1 MPMVINSNI
10 ASLNAQ
16 RNLMASSNDMSTA
29 MERLSS
35 GKRINTAA
43 DDAAGLAIAN
53 RFTSQIR
60 GLDQAQRNAND
71 GISLIQ
77 TAEGGLQEATNILQR
92 MRELSI
98 QSANGT
104 YDSGNRQTLNAEVQ
118 QLKAEL
124 DRISSSTSFNGQF
137 VLNGSLDEL
146 ELQVGDQANQTVT
159 VGLAE
164 ISNEALGV
172 SDEAGLSSITM
183 TATGGSA
190 ATAAAS
196 LSSLGSGDLTINGI
210 AIDAATSEFDTAS
223 SDGKTASA
231 ISKAAAI
238 NEFSEQTGVTAIVN
252 DTVLGGSD
260 MTSTASAA
268 GTATI
273 NGIAIDVQTTGD
285 TTTTRAALVEA
296 INAKAELTG
305 VTAVDTGDKSQGI
318 QLVAED
324 GRNIILSLDTVTS
337 ASTGLGTS
345 LTGGDSIA
353 AAGTVTLVSDK
364 EIVVT
369 SGATGDASDAGFRE
383 GTYSASYSQITSD
396 LTSAT
401 ATAALATGDLVLN
414 GVAIRATVTSDDTA
428 SYANSDSSAIAL
440 ATAINEVSEQTG
452 VIAYAAENIVANATA
467 QTATGTDVSM
477 TLNGVAISFNSTED
491 DKSGNRQG
499 MVDAINA
506 VSERTGVTAVD
517 TGVDGSTDGGGVQLI
532 AADGRNIVIS
542 SATNLEEG
550 GISAGNGTYKS
561 EVTLRSDGAIDISS
575 LTGNIA
581 ANSGF
586 QVGTF
591 GGGVSGQSVANID
604 ISTVR
609 GAQNAISG
617 IDNALD
623 TINALR
629 GDLGAASNRLQ
640 FTINNLS
647 NVSENLSAAR
657 SRVEDADF
665 AKESAAL
672 SRAQVLQQAGTA
684 ILAQA
689 NALPQQVLSLL
700 Q

>member
-92 MRELSI
+92 MRELAI

-137 VLNGSLDEL
+137 VLNGSLEEL

-172 SDEAGLSSITM
+172 AADAGVSSITETSVS
-183 TATGGSA
+183 TAVT
-190 ATAAAS
+190 TAANA
-196 LSSLGSGDLTINGI
+196 LNSLGSGDLIINGI
-210 AIDAATSEFDTAS
+210 SIDAATSEADTAS
-223 SDGKTASA
+223 RYGKTASA
-231 ISKAAAI
+231 ISTAAAI
-238 NEFSEQTGVTAIVN
+238 NEFTAETGVTAIVN
-252 DTVLGGSD
+252 ETVLGGSV
-260 MTSTASAA
+260 MTA
-268 GTATI
+268 GDATGTVTI
-273 NGIAIDVQTTGD
+273 NGTAISIQTTAD
-285 TTTTRAALVEA
+285 AASTRAAVVEA

-305 VTAVDTGDKSQGI
+305 VVAVDTGSKDEGVR
-318 QLVAED
+318 LVAAD
-324 GRNIILSLDTVTS
+324 GRNISVEFATVTGTN
-337 ASTGLGTS
+337 TGIGLATAAGS
-345 LTGGDSIA
+345 SIVA
-353 AAGTVTLVSDK
+353 TGTVTLVSDS
-364 EIVVT
+364 EIEI
-369 SGATGDASDAGFRE
+369 SSNATGDATDAGFKE
-383 GTYSASYSQITSD
+383 GVYSNSYSQITSE
-396 LTSAT
+396 LSSNTST
-401 ATAALATGDLVLN
+401 TALATGDLVIN
-414 GVAIRATVTSDDTA
+414 GVAIRGTVTTDDTA
-428 SYANSDSSAIAL
+428 SSSNSDASAIAI
-440 ATAINEVSEQTG
+440 ATVINEVSSQTG
-452 VIAYAAENIVANATA
+452 VTAEPAENLLRNGGAQLTTA
-467 QTATGTDVSM
+467 LAVSM
-477 TLNGVAISFNSTED
+477 TLNGVAITGFTTVANDT
-491 DKSGNRQG
+491 SGNRQSL
-499 MVDAINA
+499 VSAINA
-506 VSERTGVTAVD
+506 ISDQTGVVAID
-517 TGVDGSTDGGGVQLI
+517 TGVDGTSAGGGVELI
-532 AADGRNIVIS
+532 AVDGRNIVID
-542 SATNLEEG
+542 ATNIANG
-550 GISAGNGTYKS
+550 GLAVADGTYRG
-561 EVTLRSDGAIDISS
+561 EVTLQSDGAINIGS
-575 LTGNIA
+575 LTANLA
-581 ANSGF
+581 ANAGF
-586 QVGTF
+586 SVGTF
-591 GGGVSGQSVANID
+591 GGGASGQSIANID
-604 ISTVR
+604 ISTVK

-623 TINALR
+623 TINSLR

>member
-260 MTSTASAA
+260 MTSTAAAA
-268 GTATI
+268 GTVTI

>member
-260 MTSTASAA
+260 MTSTAAAA
-268 GTATI
+268 GTVTI

-532 AADGRNIVIS
+532 AADGRNIVIG